1 MSIRKDAKPLLTS
14 PPKHLDL
21 VVLAVYLLGGDR
33 KAVDTEDVAVR
44 AYELSPSRFAWRKYP
59 QHINLEL
66 VRVSLSDA
74 KKGRNAL
81 LAGSGKTGW
90 TLTPSGLEWA
100 AERADFLLAEDRSQ
114 KREDGRGGSI
124 DEQRWR
130 RERDRILGT
139 PAWRNWSSGQGTS
152 TRDAKDVFR
161 IDSYAVGRM
170 RSLKV
175 TRLTSLF
182 EQDTEIL
189 PFLASMAEMI
199 ETERNDN
206 VENENS

>member
-1 MSIRKDAKPLLTS
+1 MTI
-14 PPKHLDL
+14 PPKHSDL

-44 AYELSPSRFAWRKYP
+44 VYELSPTRFGWRKYP
-59 QHINLEL
+59 EQINLEL

-74 KKGRNAL
+74 KKGGSAL

-90 TLTPSGLEWA
+90 TLTPAGRQWA
-100 AERADFLLAEDRSQ
+100 AENADALLAEDRSQ

-130 RERDRILGT
+130 RERERIVAST
-139 PAWRNWSSGQGTS
+139 AWQQSVIGQHPS
-152 TRDAKDVFR
+152 LRDAKEVFR

-175 TRLTSLF
+175 TRLMSLF
-182 EQDTEIL
+182 EQDAEIL
-189 PFLASMAEMI
+189 RFLAGMAALL
-199 ETERNDN
+199 ETDSPDYAESEDA
-206 VENENS
+206 